1 MSLSSS
7 LYAGISGLSTMG
19 NGMSVLG
26 DNVANVNTIAFKS
39 SRSTFQDVLS
49 QSVATAAGSAQVGRG
64 VTLTTVDGLFAQG
77 SFESTS
83 TPTDLAIGGEGFFML
98 RASDS
103 AEADMY
109 TRAGEF
115 RFNTQGYL
123 TSPSG
128 HFVQGWNV
136 DAVTGQI
143 QGTIGDINL
152 GRATPPVAT
161 ERIDLIVNVD
171 SRTPRETTEQ
181 RLFDAWN
188 GTNMAA
194 VNPTSPIDA
203 ANFEYTTAI
212 KVYDSKGAAHDVTIY
227 FDRTTQ
233 DNQYE
238 FLVTCDPASDLRTL
252 DEREQVIYAPNE
264 RYNYE
269 QHKGA
274 GALMYGVI
282 DFNTSGAITAINAW
296 NVPPDGK
303 VDPAQNTNRIALDPT
318 DNYYSFGAN
327 FTGAADNQMIELN
340 FGARYS
346 GQTTNQAQIL
356 VTNNGAYS
364 DANATNHITRETL
377 WQDVYDVNGNR
388 MTGGDRITVAGF
400 DNGGYYR
407 EYTHTVNGNE
417 RVGIFLE
424 NLGNQF
430 GATATIDAAGR
441 IRITDNSPGHSG
453 LAITSFDV
461 FSANEADP
469 FGGGDR
475 VENVTAISAAPLVD
489 SAGSPITAVTTALI
503 GVGSYD
509 GSDPPVR
516 TELDDGDTI
525 VFAGFDTGNNLVDPL
540 APASTFTVGVGT
552 TVADLLAFMSNLYSA
567 NPGDV
572 TATLDSSGRIRLL
585 DNTLGG
591 DLRAEVISFAGSPN
605 PLIVDDFNLLSA
617 NIGGTINVATTKR
630 ELIAPAQAFSTD
642 SGQPPVITAGT
653 TWDSVYDA
661 AGNPIGAGLISFTG
675 TDRNGTTV
683 NGSYTINLADEP
695 PHTVQNLLDEI
706 AETFNADAFID
717 RAGRLII
724 RDRISDGPGEDE
736 KSQLSF
742 SITGYPGA
750 GGVFGP
756 ANEGFTAIAGSLEE
770 DGSRMGTVASRNF
783 ETEAMSTTQY
793 ANSSTTIYQDQ
804 DGFAAGFLQS
814 VSVDTAG
821 IITGNYSNG
830 QVLMRAQVALANFAN
845 LQGLHKVGG
854 NIFRTTTASGAP
866 VTGQPGT
873 NGLGSISP
881 NSLEQSNVDLG
892 TEFVKLITTQRG
904 FQANS
909 KIITTTDEML
919 NDLINIKR

>member
-123 TSPSG
+123 TSPAG
-128 HFVQGWNV
+128 HFVQGWSV

-171 SRTPRETTEQ
+171 SRTPPETTEQ

-194 VNPTSPIDA
+194 ANPTSPIDA

-274 GALMYGVI
+274 GALMYGII
-282 DFNTSGAITAINAW
+282 DFNTSGAITGINAW

-303 VDPAQNTNRIALDPT
+303 VDPAQNTNRITLDPT

-327 FTGAADNQMIELN
+327 FTGAAENQMIDLN

-346 GQTTNQAQIL
+346 GQTTNLAQIL

-407 EYTHTVNGNE
+407 EYTYAVSGNE

-430 GATATIDAAGR
+430 GATATIDAYGR
-441 IRITDNSPGHSG
+441 IRITDNSPGYSG
-453 LAITSFDV
+453 LTITSFDV

-475 VENVTAISAAPLVD
+475 VENVTALSAAPLVNVD
-489 SAGSPITAVTTALI
+489 GTPITSVTAALTA
-503 GVGSYD
+503 VGSYD
-509 GSDPPVR
+509 GGDPPVW
-516 TELDDGDTI
+516 TGLGAGGAI
-525 VFAGFDTGNNLVDPL
+525 VFAGVDTGNNPVG
-540 APASTFTVGVGT
+540 ATFTEGVDGT
-552 TVADLLAFMSNLYSA
+552 TVADLLAFMGNLYSV

-572 TATLDSSGRIRLL
+572 TAVLDSSGRLRLL

-591 DLRAEVISFAGSPN
+591 DLRVEITSFAGSTD
-605 PLIVDDFNLLSA
+605 PLIVDNFNLLSA
-617 NIGGTINVATTKR
+617 NVGGMINVTTTKR

-661 AGNPIGAGLISFTG
+661 AGVSIGAGQITFTG

-695 PHTVQNLLDEI
+695 PHTVQNFLDEI
-706 AETFNADAFID
+706 AEVFNADAFID
-717 RAGRLII
+717 QAGRLII

-742 SITGYPGA
+742 SITSYPGA
-750 GGVFGP
+750 EVFGP
-756 ANEGFTAIAGSLEE
+756 TGDRFTAIPGSLEE